1 MTTKRSFVEAF
12 LEEEAREE
20 NASKRSTRIALA
32 RAKNKQDTSY
42 QNLKKTKERAKKIME
57 KMREY
62 QTAYEMACA
71 DVKKLKNILKED

>member
-1 MTTKRSFVEAF
+1 MTTKRNFVEAF

-20 NASKRSTRIALA
+20 SASQRSTRIALA
-32 RAKNKQDTSY
+32 RAKIKQDTLY
-42 QNLKKTKERAKKIME
+42 QNLKKKTKERAKKIM
-57 KMREY
+57 EY